1 MPRGDGTG
9 PMGQGPIGGGR
20 AGMGAQTSG
29 GKGRMGG
36 SVAAGPN
43 GFCICPQCGAKVSHQ
58 IGLPCTSVSCP
69 QCGTKMVR
77 G

>member
-9 PMGQGPIGGGR
+9 PMGQGPIGGSR
-20 AGMGAQTSG
+20 AGTGAQTSG
-29 GKGRMGG
+29 GRGRMGG
-36 SVAAGPN
+36 SAAAGPA
-43 GFCICPQCGAKVSHQ
+43 GFCICPKCGAKVTHQ
-58 IGLPCTSVSCP
+58 IGLPCTSVSCS